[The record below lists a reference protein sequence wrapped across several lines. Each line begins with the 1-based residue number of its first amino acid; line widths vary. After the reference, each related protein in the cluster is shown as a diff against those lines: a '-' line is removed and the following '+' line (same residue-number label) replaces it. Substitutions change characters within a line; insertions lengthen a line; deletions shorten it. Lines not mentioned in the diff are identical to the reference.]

1 MQEKKRGLLIVFLF
15 LTGISL
21 SAQDRTSQ
29 EVLFVGNSYTYF
41 WNLPQVVAQ
50 MAAER
55 DIPLIT
61 RQSTSGG
68 TNLGQHF
75 RGDKELESVD
85 LIQSGDFDIVVLQD
99 HSRRALDAP
108 DSLLHY
114 GNILGEL
121 AKKSGAQTYVYLTWA
136 RQWDPSMQDPITK
149 EYLALAKKINAKV
162 VPVGLAWEKARQ
174 INPHFP
180 LYDQDQS
187 HPSSLGT
194 YLSACVFFAVLTDQS
209 PVGLPNRLVTTDKD
223 GEKLYLTIQSKA
235 DALFCQ
241 QIAEE
246 VVAEMKK

>member
-1 MQEKKRGLLIVFLF
+1 MQQKKRSLLIVFLF
-15 LTGISL
+15 LIGISL
-21 SAQDRTSQ
+21 NAQSKTDQ

-55 DIPLIT
+55 DIPLNT
-61 RQSTSGG
+61 KQSTAGG

-75 RGDKELESVD
+75 HGKKGLQSKS
-85 LIQSGDFDIVVLQD
+85 LIQSGDFDIIVLQD
-99 HSRRALDAP
+99 HSRRAIDAP
-108 DSLLHY
+108 DSLLYY
-114 GNILGEL
+114 GSLLGEL
-121 AKKSGAQTYVYLTWA
+121 AKQSGAQPYVYLTWA
-136 RQWDPSMQDPITK
+136 RKWDASMQAPITK
-149 EYLALAKKINAKV
+149 QYQALAKEIDAKV

-174 INPHFP
+174 INPYLP
-180 LYDQDQS
+180 LYDEDQS

-209 PVGLPNRLVTTDKD
+209 PVGLPHRLITTDKD

>member
-1 MQEKKRGLLIVFLF
+1 MQKKKQGLLAIFL
-15 LTGISL
+15 LLIGLSL
-21 SAQDRTSQ
+21 SAQTQTTQ

-50 MAAER
+50 MAIER
-55 DIPLIT
+55 DIPITT

-68 TNLGQHF
+68 TNLGQHY
-75 RGDKELESVD
+75 RGNKGLKSME

-99 HSRRALDAP
+99 HSRRAIDAP
-108 DSLLHY
+108 DSLMHY
-114 GNILGEL
+114 GQILGEL
-121 AKKSGAQTYVYLTWA
+121 AQASGAQPYVYLTWA

-149 EYLALAKKINAKV
+149 QYMALAKKINAKV
-162 VPVGLAWEKARQ
+162 VPVGLAWEKARK
-174 INPHFP
+174 INPHLP

-194 YLSACVFFAVLTDQS
+194 YLSACVFFAVLTNQS
-209 PVGLPNRLVTTDKD
+209 PVGLPNRLITTDKD